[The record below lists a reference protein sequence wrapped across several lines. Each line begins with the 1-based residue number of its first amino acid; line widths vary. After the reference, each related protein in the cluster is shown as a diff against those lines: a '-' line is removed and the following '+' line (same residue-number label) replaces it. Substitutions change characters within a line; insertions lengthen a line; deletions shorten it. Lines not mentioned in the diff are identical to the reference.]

1 MSRVSFTTKGGN
13 KVKFQSKKRGS
24 SATRKKVTKR
34 KPSEYTAFAGKR
46 MKLYI
51 AKGYP
56 AAEAMKAAA
65 ADWRDK
71 KAGKKV
77 AAKPTAWKGKKLPAR
92 RRPASKKATTR
103 RATSKAKTTTR
114 KRAAPKKRVSRGKF
128 DLDKFLKL

>member
-13 KVKFQSKKRGS
+13 KVKFQSKRRGS
-24 SATRKKVTKR
+24 SAKKKSPRKK
-34 KPSEYTAFAGKR
+34 SAYTTFAGKR

-65 ADWRDK
+65 QDWRSK
-71 KAGKKV
+71 QAGQKI
-77 AAKPTAWKGKKLPAR
+77 AAKPTAWKGKKLPTR
-92 RRPASKKATTR
+92 RKTAPKKATIR
-103 RATSKAKTTTR
+103 RAAPKSKTTTR
-114 KRAAPKKRVSRGKF
+114 KRAAPKKRTSRAKF

>member
-13 KVKFQSKKRGS
+13 KVKFRSKSGS
-24 SATRKKVTKR
+24 SATKKKVTKR

-56 AAEAMKAAA
+56 ASEAMKAAA

-77 AAKPTAWKGKKLPAR
+77 AAKPAAWKGKKLPAR
-92 RRPASKKATTR
+92 RGSAPKKATTR
-103 RATSKAKTTTR
+103 RATSKAKITTR
-114 KRAAPKKRVSRGKF
+114 KRAAPKRSRGKF
-128 DLDKFLKL
+128 DLDKFLKI